1 MEWAGSGFRKLV
13 TFEFRFNGMMR
24 YRQRGERA
32 YILRQGKDRCRGLR
46 SSRCWSIWSIAFTE
60 ATVLEK

>member
-13 TFEFRFNGMMR
+13 TFEFRFNRMMR
-24 YRQRGERA
+24 QTERRKS
-32 YILRQGKDRCRGLR
+32 ILRRGKDRCRGLR
-46 SSRCWSIWSIAFTE
+46 NSRRWSIWSTAFTE